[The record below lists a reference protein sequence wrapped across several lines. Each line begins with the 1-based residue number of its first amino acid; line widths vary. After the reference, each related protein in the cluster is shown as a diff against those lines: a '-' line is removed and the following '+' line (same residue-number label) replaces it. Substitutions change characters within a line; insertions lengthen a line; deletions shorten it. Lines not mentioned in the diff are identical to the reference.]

1 MPTISPENR
10 PPTAQ
15 TQNGGEAAPKEE
27 KDWLERGQSAYRAST
42 SYIDNNMRA
51 AWEDAIRAFNNQHS
65 ASSKYNSQSF
75 EKRSKLFRPKT
86 RTIIRKNE
94 AAAAAAFFS
103 NMEVVDIA
111 AQDPS
116 NKEELANAD
125 IMKQLLELRL
135 SKYIKWYHIVLGG
148 LQEAQT
154 MGAVVAHIYWEYE
167 AEPVVDN
174 AQVEVTPLDG
184 EENEYPVQTDLPKG
198 AFTMGGEQIAEPEPV
213 QVEITAEIKP
223 KVKRDQPCI
232 KLIPVENI
240 RIDPGADWMDPIN
253 SSPYVIEV
261 MPMYIMDI
269 KAKAEKGEW
278 REVSDGELR
287 NATVDRASSTRAAR
301 ANGKEDP
308 YQQDSKSLMDHEVA
322 WVHRHI
328 HRVDGE
334 DWEFYMLSDQMLLT
348 DPVPLS
354 QNVLH
359 GLRPYVMGCSILE
372 AHRLYPTSVP
382 VLAKDLQEQANEIAN
397 QRIDNV
403 KFVLNKKWFVKRGK
417 DADIGGLVRNV
428 PGGVVLLDDPV
439 NDVRE
444 INFPDVTASAYQEQQ
459 SIDGDMNDLLGNFSA
474 AQVMADHGINGPAR
488 NMAMLSQSSGTLVEY
503 MLRTYTETF
512 IQPVLRQLI
521 KLEQAYE
528 TDDVILSLAGKR
540 ANIMQRYG
548 INEVTD
554 NLLEK
559 ELTLTVNVGM
569 GATDPQMKLQK
580 FVAAMNTFVGMM
592 EKKVPG
598 INMQE
603 VGKEIFGHLGYADGS
618 RFFTT
623 DNPQMLQLQQQLQQ
637 QQMEL
642 QKLQLALQNKND
654 KHLVDIHKATLASQT
669 KLQDTQIKEAHEDQ
683 RNATTHLRALTEMQ
697 AHMQHERVMKHLD
710 GVGKQ
715 MSMKEGSK

>member
-1 MPTISPENR
+1 
-10 PPTAQ
+10 
-15 TQNGGEAAPKEE
+15 
-27 KDWLERGQSAYRAST
+27 
-42 SYIDNNMRA
+42 
-51 AWEDAIRAFNNQHS
+51 
-65 ASSKYNSQSF
+65 
-75 EKRSKLFRPKT
+75 
-86 RTIIRKNE
+86 
-94 AAAAAAFFS
+94 
-103 NMEVVDIA
+103 
-111 AQDPS
+111 
-116 NKEELANAD
+116 
-125 IMKQLLELRL
+125 
-135 SKYIKWYHIVLGG
+135 
-148 LQEAQT
+148 
-154 MGAVVAHIYWEYE
+154 
-167 AEPVVDN
+167 
-174 AQVEVTPLDG
+174 
-184 EENEYPVQTDLPKG
+184 
-198 AFTMGGEQIAEPEPV
+198 
-213 QVEITAEIKP
+213 
-223 KVKRDQPCI
+223 
-232 KLIPVENI
+232 
-240 RIDPGADWMDPIN
+240 
-253 SSPYVIEV
+253 
-261 MPMYIMDI
+261 
-269 KAKAEKGEW
+269 
-278 REVSDGELR
+278 
-287 NATVDRASSTRAAR
+287 
-301 ANGKEDP
+301 
-308 YQQDSKSLMDHEVA
+308 
-322 WVHRHI
+322 
-328 HRVDGE
+328 
-334 DWEFYMLSDQMLLT
+334 
-348 DPVPLS
+348 
-354 QNVLH
+354 
-359 GLRPYVMGCSILE
+359 
-372 AHRLYPTSVP
+372 
-382 VLAKDLQEQANEIAN
+382 
-397 QRIDNV
+397 
-403 KFVLNKKWFVKRGK
+403 
-417 DADIGGLVRNV
+417 
-428 PGGVVLLDDPV
+428 
-439 NDVRE
+439 
-444 INFPDVTASAYQEQQ
+444 
-459 SIDGDMNDLLGNFSA
+459 
-474 AQVMADHGINGPAR
+474 
-488 NMAMLSQSSGTLVEY
+488 